1 MMSDVMEEIMTNQA
15 TDAQKASFLTAL
27 AMKGE
32 TIGEITAA
40 AKVMRAHLKDF

>member
-1 MMSDVMEEIMTNQA
+1 MTNQA

-32 TIGEITAA
+32 TIGEITAEQRLC
-40 AKVMRAHLKDF
+40 VPIVKDF